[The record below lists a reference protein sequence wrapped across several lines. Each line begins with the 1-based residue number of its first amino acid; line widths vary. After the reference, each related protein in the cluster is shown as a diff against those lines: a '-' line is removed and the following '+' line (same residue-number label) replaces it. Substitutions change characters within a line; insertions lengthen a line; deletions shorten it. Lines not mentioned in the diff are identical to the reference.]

1 MKKRTVALVLAL
13 IMAAGLVPA
22 AAAATFPDVAS
33 SHWAASYI
41 DAMTERGLYEGYPD
55 GMFRP
60 QELLTTSQAIALCV
74 RMCGF
79 DETASAAA
87 VKDYETRVYA
97 ATGGQSGW
105 AQENFAVAAA
115 AGIATPDELRDL
127 SLMGKLENALTRE
140 EFTKYLVRA
149 LGLEVPTGTLVFA
162 FGDAADIAAE
172 YRPYVSALSNIG
184 VIQGDTKGNFN
195 PKESIKREDSAT
207 MFSRAVDYMDSNA
220 LLLEL
225 PGYEDYD
232 VRVGTVQSYANGILT
247 IDNLTGGSTGISLP
261 AGTTVYRNNR
271 AADGTALTVGSFVRV
286 CSRNGAV
293 FAVRVETGRIQRYT
307 GTLVSF
313 DSKTG
318 TVKINTGTRT
328 YECTADSATLFAAG
342 SVTGGAEVYDSE
354 SNYTSVTAIVDP
366 RGRLAVVSFEGG
378 NRYESVFLTGIDRTE
393 GTIDVETP
401 SGKPSTLKLA
411 ENVEY
416 ILPNGSTV
424 FTGTYIDR
432 RCDIRVDN
440 ATGEVISIE
449 PDMSAEYVRGGFVR
463 VSGTTTMTVTI
474 ENVPRGGTTSCRLAD
489 APAVTVNGARARL
502 TDIKEGM
509 FVTMRRVA
517 STTASVVTVD
527 AIDAYD
533 AGSVRDCVLDEITYG
548 KTVTMSVTYTGGEK
562 GVISFEADKAPRIER
577 NKRVTYVD
585 RLRVGDKLTVTT
597 EYWRVT
603 LIEVDPLESNLSGT
617 IEGISIT
624 SAGTSVTVKDDA
636 GATATY
642 PLAPTAEILRDGK
655 TVAIT
660 TIQGMHA
667 ALTLSAGEIVAIEVS
682 AAESI
687 QGSFSGRIL
696 VVNSTT
702 RELLVERTDTGAQER
717 VYVDYNTTI
726 LTGTGSSSSFGSL
739 EPETRANIYY
749 EIVDGV
755 MNATIIII
763 GG

>member
-13 IMAAGLVPA
+13 IMAVGLVPA
-22 AAAATFPDVAS
+22 ADAASFPDVAGRWS
-33 SHWAASYI
+33 ESYI
-41 DAMTERGLYEGYPD
+41 DAMTERGLYQGYED
-55 GMFRP
+55 GTFRP

-97 ATGGQSGW
+97 ATGGAPAW
-105 AQENFAVAAA
+105 FQEDFAVAAA
-115 AGIATPDELRDL
+115 AGIATPDELREL
-127 SLMGKLENALTRE
+127 SLGGKMNGALTRE
-140 EFTKYLVRA
+140 EFSKYLVRA

-162 FGDAADIAAE
+162 FGDAASIANE

-184 VIQGDTKGNFN
+184 VILGDNKGNFN
-195 PKESIKREDSAT
+195 PKNSIKREDSAT
-207 MFSRAVDYMDSNA
+207 MFSRAVDYMDENA

-232 VRVGTVQSYANGILT
+232 VQVGTVQSYANGILT
-247 IDNLTGGSTGISLP
+247 IDNLTGGSVGISLP
-261 AGTTVYRNNR
+261 AGTSVYKNNR
-271 AADGTALTVGSFVRV
+271 AADGTALTAGSFVRV

-293 FAVRVETGRIQRYT
+293 FAVRVETGRVQRYT

-328 YECTADSATLFAAG
+328 YECTADSATVYAAG

-366 RGRLAVVSFEGG
+366 LGRLAAVSFEGG
-378 NRYESVFLTGIDRTE
+378 SRCESVFLTGIDRTE

-416 ILPNGSTV
+416 ILPNGSTT
-424 FTGTYIDR
+424 FGGTYIDR

-440 ATGEVISIE
+440 ATSEVVSIE

-474 ENVPRGGTTSCRLAD
+474 ENVPRGGTTSYRIAD
-489 APAVTVNGARARL
+489 APVVTVNGARARL
-502 TDIKEGM
+502 ADIKEGM
-509 FVTMRRVA
+509 FVTMRRTTSAVA
-517 STTASVVTVD
+517 SVITVD

-562 GVISFEADKAPRIER
+562 GVISFEADEAPRIER

-617 IEGISIT
+617 IKGISIT
-624 SAGTSVTVKDDA
+624 DAGTSVTVESDA
-636 GATATY
+636 GTTATY
-642 PLAPTAEILRDGK
+642 PLSPTAEIVRGGK
-655 TVAIT
+655 EVAIT
-660 TIQGMHA
+660 TIQGMRA
-667 ALTLSAGEIVAIEVS
+667 ALTLSAGEIVSIEVS

-687 QGSFSGRIL
+687 PGNFSGRIL

-702 RELLVERTDTGAQER
+702 RELLIERTDTGAQER
-717 VYVDYNTTI
+717 VYVDYDTTV
-726 LTGTGSSSSFGSL
+726 LTGAGSSSSFGSL
-739 EPETRANIYY
+739 EPETRVNIYY
-749 EIVDGV
+749 ELVDGV
-755 MNATIIII
+755 MTATIIII

>member
-13 IMAAGLVPA
+13 IMAVGFVPA
-22 AAAATFPDVAS
+22 ASAATSFPDVAGRWS
-33 SHWAASYI
+33 ESYI
-41 DAMTERGLYEGYPD
+41 AAMTERGLYQGYED
-55 GMFRP
+55 GTFRP

-97 ATGGQSGW
+97 ATGGAPAW
-105 AQENFAVAAA
+105 FQEDFAVAAA
-115 AGIATPDELRDL
+115 AGIATPDELREL
-127 SLMGKLENALTRE
+127 SLGGKMNGALTRE
-140 EFTKYLVRA
+140 EFSKYLVRA

-162 FGDAADIAAE
+162 FGDAASIANE

-184 VIQGDTKGNFN
+184 VILGDDKGNFN
-195 PKESIKREDSAT
+195 PKNSIKREDSAT
-207 MFSRAVDYMDSNA
+207 MFSRAVDYIDDNA

-232 VRVGTVQSYANGILT
+232 VRVGTVQSYTNGILT
-247 IDNLTGGSTGISLP
+247 IDDLTGGSVGITLP
-261 AGTTVYRNNR
+261 AGASIYRNNR
-271 AADGTALTVGSFVRV
+271 AADGTALTAGSFVRV

-313 DSKTG
+313 NAKTG

-328 YECTADSATLFAAG
+328 AEFAADSATVYAAG
-342 SVTGGAEVYDSE
+342 SVTGGAEVYDGD

-366 RGRLAVVSFEGG
+366 LGRLAVVSFEGG
-378 NRYESVFLTGIDRTE
+378 SRYESVFLAGIDRTE
-393 GTIDVETP
+393 GTVDVETP

-416 ILPNGSTV
+416 ILPNGSTA
-424 FTGTYIDR
+424 FTGTYIGR

-440 ATGEVISIE
+440 ETNEVISIE

-474 ENVPRGGTTSCRLAD
+474 ENVPGGGTTSCRLAD
-489 APAVTVNGARARL
+489 APVVTVNGARARL
-502 TDIKEGM
+502 ADVKEGM
-509 FVTMRRVA
+509 FVTMRRMTSAV
-517 STTASVVTVD
+517 ASVVTVD
-527 AIDAYD
+527 TIDAYD

-548 KTVTMSVTYTGGEK
+548 KTVTMSVTYTDGEK

-642 PLAPTAEILRDGK
+642 PLAPTAEIVRDGK

-660 TIQGMHA
+660 AIQGMHA

-717 VYVDYNTTI
+717 VYVDYDTTV
-726 LTGTGSSSSFGSL
+726 LTGTGSSSSFSSL
-739 EPETRANIYY
+739 EPETRVNIYY
-749 EIVDGV
+749 ELVDGV